1 MKLTQ
6 ELFKYAGIG
15 ERRLFLE
22 WVSAAEGQRFAEI
35 ITSITEEVK
44 AEGPFPAG
52 EYRFKLE
59 ALIHTL
65 KSEQAR
71 WVLGIERMLTEE
83 GNVYGETLDPDE
95 YREFVLKKLKD
106 EYEKSLVYLALKEC
120 PQSVREVAEK
130 IGMKVPHVAQLV
142 VDLQTRGKVTLS
154 GHEGTVT
161 RFAALG

>member
-1 MKLTQ
+1 MTE

-15 ERRLFLE
+15 EKRLFLE

-44 AEGPFPAG
+44 AEGPFPV
-52 EYRFKLE
+52 EEHRFKLD
-59 ALIHTL
+59 ALIHTF

-83 GNVYGETLDPDE
+83 GNVYGETLDAND
-95 YREFVLKKLKD
+95 YRNFVLRKLID
-106 EYEKSLVYLALKEC
+106 EYEKSLVYLALRDG
-120 PQSVREVAEK
+120 PQSVRDVAK
-130 IGMKVPHVAQLV
+130 KTGMKVPHVAELV
-142 VDLQTRGKVTLS
+142 VDLQTKGKVTLS

-161 RFAALG
+161 KFSAVG